1 MLLQVSCFS
10 VAQHSGTTAVGDSL
24 GLPPPD
30 TLLLQ
35 AQSQTTPSTPCILGH
50 TLCPFNIKNA
60 MFEFPISMHWQTR
73 GGKAWWRLA
82 RCPCSACC
90 AQSVPGVC
98 SALHCAT
105 VVAKQ

>member
-1 MLLQVSCFS
+1 MCTCTFHLCFQKKVYRRAFFGLGTQWGATVFSLEGMNLYGCNDAPTSC
-10 VAQHSGTTAVGDSL
+10 
-24 GLPPPD
+24 
-30 TLLLQ
+30 LQ
-35 AQSQTTPSTPCILGH
+35 A
-50 TLCPFNIKNA
+50 
-60 MFEFPISMHWQTR
+60 PISMHWQTR

-105 VVAKQ
+105 VVAKQLETS